1 MKPGM
6 MMRFAASTTAALSP
20 ETAML
25 GRTSRI
31 FPFSTSTSA
40 WAKSPTCRSRLSTT
54 PPLSRIRFWAC
65 RRANSGSPLWAAT
78 GAGSIGAAAAS
89 APPAAR
95 KPRRVVALVPELSSQ
110 HAHWQRWSGLL
121 RVDPL
126 MILPSQKRFCSAS
139 APSPREWIRAEL
151 EFHHLRQR
159 APAALGVERR
169 AVAVRRPQSP
179 PLPAGIGVVD
189 APIEALG
196 KEPHRIGPGQRI
208 ERPALRPVPAC
219 SSRAIEHLAFAPVEG
234 THVAAGERHPDDAVA
249 IDVHAAR
256 RVARH
261 RRLVDFGQRRSRRV
275 ITEVDARNRSR
286 KAEHRSPDRAVDRAY
301 GDAVDAHRHA
311 LILRWIDRLLGIDIV
326 VALAVAV
333 RVEHERRQSLRLLL
347 VAGLVEHRGVEPA
360 EHLVAGSAGAQIE
373 RVAGVLAEVEMM
385 GLRAGVD
392 QRELLALRIVHR
404 QLTAG
409 LFDRKCFRG
418 RMIRSLAAER
428 RRVRRPDS
436 RREPH
441 PTLVVVHG
449 IVRAGLAVPDRL
461 VAPVGRG
468 TH

>member
-78 GAGSIGAAAAS
+78 GAGSIGAAATS

-95 KPRRVVALVPELSSQ
+95 KPRRVVALVPEPSSQ

-126 MILPSQKRFCSAS
+126 MILASQKRFCSAS

-169 AVAVRRPQSP
+169 AVAIGRPQSP

-189 APIEALG
+189 ASVEAFG
-196 KEPHRIGPGQRI
+196 EEAHRIRHAELDELAVHEHVQRIRIVTGGDRNILAQPERVVLIDPGVVARLGTAGFGRADIGELRPGQRI
-208 ERPALRPVPAC
+208 ERPALRAVRSC
-219 SSRAIEHLAFAPVEG
+219 CSRAIEHLALAPVEG
-234 THVAAGERHPDDAVA
+234 AHVAAGERHPDDAVA

-261 RRLVDFGQRRSRRV
+261 RRLVDFG
-275 ITEVDARNRSR
+275 
-286 KAEHRSPDRAVDRAY
+286 
-301 GDAVDAHRHA
+301 
-311 LILRWIDRLLGIDIV
+311 
-326 VALAVAV
+326 AVA
-333 RVEHERRQSLRLLL
+333 S
-347 VAGLVEHRGVEPA
+347 
-360 EHLVAGSAGAQIE
+360 
-373 RVAGVLAEVEMM
+373 
-385 GLRAGVD
+385 
-392 QRELLALRIVHR
+392 
-404 QLTAG
+404 
-409 LFDRKCFRG
+409 
-418 RMIRSLAAER
+418 
-428 RRVRRPDS
+428 
-436 RREPH
+436 
-441 PTLVVVHG
+441 
-449 IVRAGLAVPDRL
+449 
-461 VAPVGRG
+461 
-468 TH
+468 